1 MKRNRKNGK
10 IKIKKNK
17 KGDKM
22 VKKGKEKRT
31 INYVSE
37 EEYKTSKLEITNEE
51 LSVIF
56 NKKFYNYIKK
66 KENSLL
72 EGCNYV

>member
-1 MKRNRKNGK
+1 
-10 IKIKKNK
+10 
-17 KGDKM
+17 M

-31 INYVSE
+31 INYVCE

-56 NKKFYNYIKK
+56 NFLICCNFYCYIISK
-66 KENSLL
+66 
-72 EGCNYV
+72 

>member
-1 MKRNRKNGK
+1 
-10 IKIKKNK
+10 
-17 KGDKM
+17 M

-31 INYVSE
+31 INYVCE
-37 EEYKTSKLEITNEE
+37 EKYKTSKLEITNEE

>member
-1 MKRNRKNGK
+1 
-10 IKIKKNK
+10 
-17 KGDKM
+17 M

-31 INYVSE
+31 INYVCE

-56 NKKFYNYIKK
+56 NKKIYNYIKK

>member
-1 MKRNRKNGK
+1 
-10 IKIKKNK
+10 
-17 KGDKM
+17 M

-31 INYVSE
+31 INYVCE

-66 KENSLL
+66 NENSLL

>member
-1 MKRNRKNGK
+1 
-10 IKIKKNK
+10 
-17 KGDKM
+17 M

-31 INYVSE
+31 INYVCE

-56 NKKFYNYIKK
+56 NKKVYNYIKK
-66 KENSLL
+66 RENSLL
-72 EGCNYV
+72 EGCNYA

>member
-1 MKRNRKNGK
+1 
-10 IKIKKNK
+10 
-17 KGDKM
+17 M

-31 INYVSE
+31 INYVCE

-56 NKKFYNYIKK
+56 NKKFYNHIKK

>member
-1 MKRNRKNGK
+1 
-10 IKIKKNK
+10 
-17 KGDKM
+17 M

-31 INYVSE
+31 INYVCE

-66 KENSLL
+66 KGKFIARGL
-72 EGCNYV
+72 

>member
-1 MKRNRKNGK
+1 
-10 IKIKKNK
+10 
-17 KGDKM
+17 M

-31 INYVSE
+31 INYVCE

-56 NKKFYNYIKK
+56 NKKLYNYIKK

>member
-1 MKRNRKNGK
+1 
-10 IKIKKNK
+10 
-17 KGDKM
+17 M

-31 INYVSE
+31 INYVCE

-72 EGCNYV
+72 ESCNYV

>member
-1 MKRNRKNGK
+1 
-10 IKIKKNK
+10 
-17 KGDKM
+17 M

-31 INYVSE
+31 INYVCE

-56 NKKFYNYIKK
+56 NKNSIIILKKGKFIARG
-66 KENSLL
+66 L
-72 EGCNYV
+72 